1 MLINISL
8 LHVHVCFSITMNHFF
23 KNSLTRF
30 ICSLNHFHFSFT
42 QSSRK
47 FSHFSVPESWRSME
61 GLIRCSANYVPLTP
75 ISFLER
81 AAKAYRDTTSVVY
94 GSVKYTW
101 GDTHERCLKLAS
113 ALTQLGISR
122 GDVVSWFIWFFLFV
136 HDSLILF
143 WVLIIVL
150 WSHIYFDLLH
160 VMLPWFISFLNGQ
173 NIPVPLK
180 RSPIQFNYIIILVL
194 IGELRDWI

>member
-8 LHVHVCFSITMNHFF
+8 SSHVHICFSITMNHFF

-47 FSHFSVPESWRSME
+47 FSHFSEPESGRSME

-101 GDTHERCLKLAS
+101 EDTHERCLKLAS

-122 GDVVSWFIWFFLFV
+122 GDVVSWFIWFFFFFV
-136 HDSLILF
+136 HDSVIWF
-143 WVLIIVL
+143 WVMIIVL
-150 WSHIYFDLLH
+150 WSPYLLWLVTCYASLIHILSEWPKFSC
-160 VMLPWFISFLNGQ
+160 SFKE
-173 NIPVPLK
+173 VSK
-180 RSPIQFNYIIILVL
+180 FNSTT
-194 IGELRDWI
+194 

>member
-1 MLINISL
+1 MLIDISL
-8 LHVHVCFSITMNHFF
+8 SSHVYICFSITMNHFF

-47 FSHFSVPESWRSME
+47 FSHFSEPESWRSME

-101 GDTHERCLKLAS
+101 GDTHERCLNLAS

-122 GDVVSWFIWFFLFV
+122 GDVVSWFIWYDFGFWSLFCGV
-136 HDSLILF
+136 
-143 WVLIIVL
+143 
-150 WSHIYFDLLH
+150 HIYFDLLH

-173 NIPVPLK
+173 NFPVPLK

>member
-1 MLINISL
+1 
-8 LHVHVCFSITMNHFF
+8 MNHFF

-30 ICSLNHFHFSFT
+30 TCGFNRFHFSFT
-42 QSSRK
+42 QTSRK
-47 FSHFSVPESWRSME
+47 FSHFSENFEPESWRSME
-61 GLIRCSANYVPLTP
+61 GLVRCSANYAPLTP

-101 GDTHERCLKLAS
+101 EDTHERCLKLAS

-150 WSHIYFDLLH
+150 WSHIYFDFLH

-173 NIPVPLK
+173 NFPVPLK